1 MTAPLPIK
9 ALIVDDEPPARRTL
23 RLLLEREPDVIVAGE
38 AGDGAGA
45 VALARSIAPDVMF
58 LDVQMPGGGGFDV
71 LRALGAGRRPMI
83 VFVTAFDRYAV
94 QAFDAHALDYL
105 LKPFSDE
112 RFAVVLDRV
121 REAVRRES
129 LAALESRVEA
139 LLKSVADARPP
150 SLLVRDGARTLVLPQ
165 REIEWIEAEDY
176 YVRIH
181 AGRRQPLVRHSL
193 RALATELDPGVFV
206 RAHRSAIINLD
217 HVREIRSLPSGDQE
231 ATMASGTVVRLSRS
245 FRDDVAAAIARRT
258 SSPAGH

>member
-1 MTAPLPIK
+1 MTTPRPIK
-9 ALIVDDEPPARRTL
+9 TLIVDDEPPARRTL
-23 RLLLEREPDVIVAGE
+23 RLLLERQPDVIVAGE
-38 AGDGAGA
+38 AGDGAAA

-71 LRALGAGRRPMI
+71 LRALGAGQRPMI

-129 LAALESRVEA
+129 LAALEARV
-139 LLKSVADARPP
+139 KSVGDARPP

-193 RALATELDPGVFV
+193 RALAHELDPGVFV

-245 FRDDVAAAIARRT
+245 FRDEVAAAIARRT
-258 SSPAGH
+258 SAPSGH